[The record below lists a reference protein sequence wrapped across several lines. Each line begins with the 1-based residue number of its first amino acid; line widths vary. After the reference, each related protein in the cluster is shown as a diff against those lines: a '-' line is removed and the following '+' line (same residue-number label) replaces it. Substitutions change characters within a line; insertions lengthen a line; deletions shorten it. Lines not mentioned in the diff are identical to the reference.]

1 MWKLV
6 QNRSVVLQG
15 AAGAFWAS
23 TAPGVP
29 SMFDSLE
36 VKVLCPRSGGDEG
49 LARRKGGGR
58 EAPSERSAE
67 AKPRPDGQKPNR
79 GNPGRTS
86 GHGSAKSTATIGQG
100 CRFGRCAVKAVK
112 LTSGDLLRVRVD

>member
-1 MWKLV
+1 ML
-6 QNRSVVLQG
+6 
-15 AAGAFWAS
+15 FAS

-49 LARRKGGGR
+49 LARRKGGDR
-58 EAPSERSAE
+58 EAPYERSAE
-67 AKPRPDGQKPNR
+67 AKPRPDGQKPNMEAFLV
-79 GNPGRTS
+79 GRAGPYLRS
-86 GHGSAKSTATIGQG
+86 PVSIKARD

-112 LTSGDLLRVRVD
+112 LTSGDLHRVRVD

>member
-1 MWKLV
+1 MGV
-6 QNRSVVLQG
+6 GAVRNRALCG
-15 AAGAFWAS
+15 FAS
-23 TAPGVP
+23 PCGRGLCVHRACVP

-67 AKPRPDGQKPNR
+67 AKPRPDGQKPNMR
-79 GNPGRTS
+79 HLWSDEQARICEVPYPSRPG
-86 GHGSAKSTATIGQG
+86 
-100 CRFGRCAVKAVK
+100 
-112 LTSGDLLRVRVD
+112 L

>member
-1 MWKLV
+1 MV
-6 QNRSVVLQG
+6 AVENCSVVFQG
-15 AAGAFWAS
+15 AVGAFLAS

-36 VKVLCPRSGGDEG
+36 VKALCPRSGGDEG

-67 AKPRPDGQKPNR
+67 AKSRPDGQKPNTR
-79 GNPGRTS
+79 HLWSDEQARICEVPYPSRPE
-86 GHGSAKSTATIGQG
+86 
-100 CRFGRCAVKAVK
+100 
-112 LTSGDLLRVRVD
+112 L

>member
-1 MWKLV
+1 MWELV

-15 AAGAFWAS
+15 AVGAFCAS

-36 VKVLCPRSGGDEG
+36 VKVLCPRPGGDEG
-49 LARRKGGGR
+49 LARRKGGDR

-67 AKPRPDGQKPNR
+67 AKPRPDGQKPNMR
-79 GNPGRTS
+79 HLWSDEQARICEVPYPSRPG
-86 GHGSAKSTATIGQG
+86 
-100 CRFGRCAVKAVK
+100 
-112 LTSGDLLRVRVD
+112 L